1 MAIQTG
7 TGALRID
14 ADDPQITHRGKT
26 VAIKIRVI
34 SWPVVIGCVND
45 GAGWKAGPDL
55 TGDLFSSDV
64 PGGGDPVAYHM
75 AGDPLG
81 FVRNVILP
89 NLNAWLATVWTPQ
102 APNAG
107 GGGSPA
113 PAVAPIEQLQSAL
126 GMIRFVVKPDGTVK
140 AEA

>member
-7 TGALRID
+7 PGNLRID

-26 VAIKIRVI
+26 VAIKTRVI

-45 GAGWKAGPDL
+45 GNGWKVGPDL
-55 TGDLFSSDV
+55 TGDLFSTDV

-75 AGDPLG
+75 AGDPLK

-102 APNAG
+102 AQTG
-107 GGGSPA
+107 GTGA
-113 PAVAPIEQLQSAL
+113 PVPDVKPIDQLQYAL
-126 GMIRFVVKPDGTVK
+126 GLIRFVVKPDGTVK